1 MRESKITNRNQIMCF
16 LSCWKI
22 IKGGILQSPNHQ
34 LLSDKEVEEML
45 RKYPELSDKFVS
57 KKSEMDLEYRRYIQ
71 EVGSILL
78 SDTDLREKLD
88 ILDNNDLSSGLIA
101 DELDKLKP
109 ELRSKLN
116 EIKRAEIDRLLSRWR
131 DLAKITDREPK
142 GIVHLDTKN
151 PHSFEADDLRYLLK
165 ATVDD
170 LNKLDQMRR
179 QAFKNHEMKKKMEEE
194 ERINAMGS
202 EQRESYYTHKRN
214 WAEIYRQREKQVRH
228 PGSEEQLKDVWKHTD
243 QMNFQDF
250 NPTLFFRLHD
260 MNNDGALDEHEVKAL
275 FIREIST
282 LYKKEDPDFDPA
294 EKEEEGE
301 RMREH
306 FFSEADTDKDRMVTL
321 HEFTSNLENLKT
333 HETGWNS
340 LFSRPFFTDEEFNAF
355 MEKTIPA
362 GNSIKTKLEGY
373 RMNHIEM

>member
-165 ATVDD
+165 A
-170 LNKLDQMRR
+170 
-179 QAFKNHEMKKKMEEE
+179 
-194 ERINAMGS
+194 
-202 EQRESYYTHKRN
+202 
-214 WAEIYRQREKQVRH
+214 QVRH